1 MKLLKAKK
9 GMAIGEL
16 IMFVVGVMIAV
27 IILPIL
33 SVAISTSLGNFSAGE
48 QALLGIVTL
57 VLVVAIVL
65 GAVGMAGLKKK

>member
-33 SVAISTSLGNFSAGE
+33 SVAISTSLGNFSTGE
-48 QALLGIVTL
+48 QTLLGIVTL

-65 GAVGMAGLKKK
+65 GALGMAGLKKK